1 MRIMRADPKTSE
13 VAPPDREA
21 HAHPM
26 PSEAQIDAWA
36 VEDDSEWTADD
47 FARAQ
52 WRYPPPAA
60 GELRA
65 TRTRLGLTE
74 AQFAAR
80 FGFSVEEIR
89 GYERG
94 VIPSGPAATLL
105 RVIAA
110 EPEMVARALSRPPAS
125 RPPAA

>member
-13 VAPPDREA
+13 IATPDHEA
-21 HAHPM
+21 HAHPT

-36 VEDDSEWTADD
+36 AEDDSEWTADD

-52 WRYPPPAA
+52 WRYPPPEAS
-60 GELRA
+60 ELRA

-80 FGFSVEEIR
+80 FGFSAEEIR

-94 VIPSGPAATLL
+94 VIPSGHAATLL
-105 RVIAA
+105 RIVVAD
-110 EPEMVARALSRPPAS
+110 PEGAARALSRPPAT
-125 RPPAA
+125 